1 MNPKIK
7 ELRKKAMQLPLTPGV
22 YLMKNSSSEIIYVG
36 KAKAL
41 KNRVSQY
48 FGSEHNH
55 TVKVRKMVENVDDFD
70 VILTDSEFEALVLE
84 CSLIKQ
90 HSPKYNILLKDD
102 KGYSY
107 IKVTPGKWRNIYAVL
122 QREDDGAKYIGPYM
136 SSFAARNTVDEA
148 KKIFRLPQCNK
159 VFPRDFGKSRP
170 CLNFFIGQ
178 CSGVCSGKVPF
189 SQYNEAVEDALAFI
203 KEGGTAALADLQK
216 RMEDAAENL
225 EFEKAARLR
234 DRIAAIK
241 RLGGKQKV
249 MSADVREQDVFAL
262 VTGAASSGKAC
273 LSVLRFADGRLYD
286 SENFITD
293 VPEDTAETLAE
304 LIRSFYMIRDF
315 VPRRVS
321 VEGEVADSELL
332 ERWLSEKKG
341 KKVII
346 SHSTAGEQK
355 KLFEMCRSNAAQY
368 LTPLTGTAGRK
379 TAALD
384 ELAGMLGLPAAP
396 EFIESYDISHTA
408 GSDNVAGM
416 IVFRNGEPYRRGYR
430 RFMIKGFTGQDDY
443 ASMAEVL
450 DRRFTRY
457 EEEKESGEGF
467 GRLPD
472 LILLDGGKGHVS
484 VIKELMREK
493 GVEIPVFGMVKDEHH
508 KTRTLTDEE
517 NELNI
522 ARHPDVFRLIYEI
535 QEEVHRYTVGRMTGA
550 KRKTLKTSSL
560 EKIHGIGPAKSKLLL
575 SHFGSLTAL
584 KNATEHEI
592 AEVPGISQTDA
603 ENIYN
608 HFRGQTKTKNNGD

>member
-148 KKIFRLPQCNK
+148 KKIFRLPQCSK

-321 VEGEVADSELL
+321 VDGEVADSELL
-332 ERWLSEKKG
+332 ERWLSERKG

-368 LTPLTGTAGRK
+368 LTPLTG
-379 TAALD
+379 
-384 ELAGMLGLPAAP
+384 
-396 EFIESYDISHTA
+396 TA

-472 LILLDGGKGHVS
+472 LILLDGGKGQVS
-484 VIKELMREK
+484 A
-493 GVEIPVFGMVKDEHH
+493 VEPILKKHGLENIPLFGMVKDGSHR
-508 KTRTLTDEE
+508 TRAIAKSGGEIAFTSKRRAFTLV
-517 NELNI
+517 
-522 ARHPDVFRLIYEI
+522 AEI
-535 QEEVHRYTVGRMTGA
+535 QEEVHRFAVTYHRQKHKASALSSTLTDIPGVGPSRAKALLRHFKTV
-550 KRKTLKTSSL
+550 
-560 EKIHGIGPAKSKLLL
+560 
-575 SHFGSLTAL
+575 TAIKNASVDEL
-584 KNATEHEI
+584 KN
-592 AEVPGISQTDA
+592 VSGISDSMAQTIYDA
-603 ENIYN
+603 LHPES
-608 HFRGQTKTKNNGD
+608 

>member
-159 VFPRDFGKSRP
+159 VFPRDFGKIRP

-472 LILLDGGKGHVS
+472 LILLDGGKGQVS
-484 VIKELMREK
+484 A
-493 GVEIPVFGMVKDEHH
+493 VEPILKKHGLENIPLFGMVKDGSHR
-508 KTRTLTDEE
+508 TRAIAKSGGEIAFTSKRRAFTLV
-517 NELNI
+517 
-522 ARHPDVFRLIYEI
+522 AEI
-535 QEEVHRYTVGRMTGA
+535 QEEVHRFAVTYHRQKHKASALSSTLTDIPGVGPSRAKALLRHFKTV
-550 KRKTLKTSSL
+550 
-560 EKIHGIGPAKSKLLL
+560 
-575 SHFGSLTAL
+575 TAIKNASVDEL
-584 KNATEHEI
+584 KN
-592 AEVPGISQTDA
+592 VSGISDSMAQTIYDA
-603 ENIYN
+603 LHPES
-608 HFRGQTKTKNNGD
+608 

>member
-170 CLNFFIGQ
+170 CLNFFIDQ

-293 VPEDTAETLAE
+293 VPEDTSETLAE

-321 VEGEVADSELL
+321 VDGEVADSELL

-416 IVFRNGEPYRRGYR
+416 IVFRNGEPYKRGYR

-472 LILLDGGKGHVS
+472 LILLDGGKGQVS
-484 VIKELMREK
+484 A
-493 GVEIPVFGMVKDEHH
+493 VEPILKKHGLENIPLFGMVKDGSHR
-508 KTRTLTDEE
+508 TRAIAKSGGEIAFTSKRRAFTLV
-517 NELNI
+517 
-522 ARHPDVFRLIYEI
+522 AEI
-535 QEEVHRYTVGRMTGA
+535 QEEVHRFAVTYHRQKHKASALSSTLTDIPGVGPSR
-550 KRKTLKTSSL
+550 
-560 EKIHGIGPAKSKLLL
+560 AKSLLR
-575 SHFGSLTAL
+575 HFKTVTAIKNAGVDEL
-584 KNATEHEI
+584 KN
-592 AEVPGISQTDA
+592 VSGISDSMAQTIYDA
-603 ENIYN
+603 LHPES
-608 HFRGQTKTKNNGD
+608 